1 MIFEDKRLDGSIWM
15 DPNGQT
21 LKSNRNWMFI
31 FSATLDKILQ
41 IWNLQ
46 ASSNSC
52 SIMKNVSILL
62 FFPVVESER
71 WFYGSRWLPEE
82 IEIEARVAGP
92 KGKLALA
99 VVEVRRK
106 ANAKLIAIAQQWMAS
121 ISLNP
126 SKASKLWNLNRSAT
140 QNLLGKILLDFQQL
154 NLPGFSPIWSH
165 FHSKKEISHLGRK
178 LLFENYFRSVISP
191 TFNVRGMHELVG
203 S

>member
-71 WFYGSRWLPEE
+71 WFYGSRWLQEE